1 MSDFFECVF
10 LFGSHLRFGFGGFVS
25 LTCEV
30 KQTVDN
36 DAMKLVQEGCIY
48 LFCVGS
54 DCIKRYIYVTIYA
67 RARAIIEGNNVGIVV
82 VLEKLLIDGKDLL
95 IVAEDVVEFAY
106 GVAVL
111 GSGTLDPLF
120 DFSAVNGR
128 HFDII
133 SVEGNHGK

>member
-10 LFGSHLRFGFGGFVS
+10 LFGSHLRFGFWGFVS

-36 DAMKLVQEGCIY
+36 DAMKLVQECSAY
-48 LFCVGS
+48 LCRIAFNR
-54 DCIKRYIYVTIYA
+54 IKRDINVAIYA
-67 RARAIIEGNNVGIVV
+67 CARAIIEGNNVGIVV

-128 HFDII
+128 HFDIV
-133 SVEGNHGK
+133 SVEV